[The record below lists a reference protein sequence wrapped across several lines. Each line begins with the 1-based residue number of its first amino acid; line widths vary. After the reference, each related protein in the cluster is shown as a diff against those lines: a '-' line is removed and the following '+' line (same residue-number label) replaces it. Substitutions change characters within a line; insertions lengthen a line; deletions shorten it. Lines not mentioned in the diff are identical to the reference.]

1 MLRSTIGPIVSH
13 MIISWF
19 GIPGTPLH
27 EPDFI
32 AFHLYLAE
40 SYALSGRE
48 AEARAAA
55 AEVLKLNPKF
65 TLRAY
70 EGFVVYKNR
79 SDMERDLMA
88 FRKAGLPDGA
98 QSFWRPRSSSAP
110 RSVQL
115 RARSRWTGRDLSS
128 LPGSASVVGTS
139 CAR

>member
-1 MLRSTIGPIVSH
+1 MTGQYDAAIRVLSEGVSR
-13 MIISWF
+13 
-19 GIPGTPLH
+19 

-65 TLRAY
+65 TLRAN

-88 FRKAGLPDGA
+88 FRKAGLPD
-98 QSFWRPRSSSAP
+98 
-110 RSVQL
+110 
-115 RARSRWTGRDLSS
+115 
-128 LPGSASVVGTS
+128 
-139 CAR
+139 